1 MRSRANIMM
10 VMPAFFLLTV
20 LYLYPMFQIG
30 WISLTDPSPGLQN
43 YQKIF
48 TSSTYGKIFYQT
60 FSMCVVVTLICL
72 VLGYLIAYT
81 VDHVESRRT
90 VALMLFFIL
99 VPFWT
104 SILIRAYSWI
114 VILRQDGIIN
124 HFLMRLG
131 LTSEP
136 AVLVRNRFGVIVG
149 MVHVML
155 PFMIL
160 PILSVMKGIDK
171 QLILAARSLG
181 ASPFTIFWRIYVPLS
196 MPGVYAGVILVFVLS
211 LGFYITPVLLGGGKF
226 VMLSEYIAL
235 QIQLVLKW
243 GMGSALA
250 ILLLVMVLGL
260 LFIFGRFIDIRKL
273 VSGYS

>member
-1 MRSRANIMM
+1 MM
-10 VMPAFFLLTV
+10 VVPAFLLLAA
-20 LYLYPMFQIG
+20 LYLYPMFHIG
-30 WISLTDPSPGLQN
+30 SISFTDPSPGLQN
-43 YQKIF
+43 YHKIF
-48 TSSTYGKIFYQT
+48 TSGTYGKIFYQT

-90 VALMLFFIL
+90 VALMLFFVL

-160 PILSVMKGIDK
+160 PIFSVMKGIDK
-171 QLILAARSLG
+171 QLIQAARSLG
-181 ASPFTIFWRIYVPLS
+181 AKSFTTFWKIYLPLS
-196 MPGVYAGVILVFVLS
+196 MPGVYAGVILVFILS

-226 VMLSEYIAL
+226 VMLAEYIAL
-235 QIQLVLKW
+235 QIQLVLRW

-250 ILLLVMVLGL
+250 ILLLLIVLGL
-260 LFIFGRFIDIRKL
+260 LFIFGRFIDIQKL
-273 VSGYS
+273 LSGYR